1 MSTFYQKKMKQN
13 GFLKD
18 TILFKDDNILTRQT
32 GLMTG
37 AYSAWWFIILWLPT
51 VSKQSLLSALTSMS
65 SVVLFYINY
74 IHAEGI
80 CFVGN
85 KNWNNSPIN
94 RTQTVGLH
102 SVPDSS
108 RLSRR
113 GGGGGGMG
121 QVYRQ
126 APHHHHLCS
135 GSQMYIRERESNT
148 TGIESEDRWTPWEN
162 LAVGDSTNR
171 TCWQL
176 VTWKLPQAGHGTG
189 IRVGA
194 QIQENCQAV
203 CSNIKVTASNSIKV
217 INAAFRKFSRYR
229 VTYSICNFLHFF
241 HP

>member
-18 TILFKDDNILTRQT
+18 TRLFKDDNILTRQT

-37 AYSAWWFIILWLPT
+37 AYSAWWYIILWLPT

-113 GGGGGGMG
+113 GGGW
-121 QVYRQ
+121 YRYTDRR
-126 APHHHHLCS
+126 PTTTTCVVGVRCIS
-135 GSQMYIRERESNT
+135 ERESLT
-148 TGIESEDRWTPWEN
+148 LQG
-162 LAVGDSTNR
+162 
-171 TCWQL
+171 
-176 VTWKLPQAGHGTG
+176 
-189 IRVGA
+189 
-194 QIQENCQAV
+194 
-203 CSNIKVTASNSIKV
+203 
-217 INAAFRKFSRYR
+217 
-229 VTYSICNFLHFF
+229 
-241 HP
+241 